1 MSTLIDQAT
10 SQLNFLLLSQ
20 RNMIL
25 VSAFALALATFKNN
39 VGQKYI
45 EYLVIILFSYAI
57 AVGSKSI
64 EDFNAYIKDAKQDGS
79 PDPTELD
86 LLNRWEKW
94 VYFSYTLLGIIILI
108 LIFYADIA
116 IFKYSL
122 PFHSAEDKKKKRI
135 N

>member
-10 SQLNFLLLSQ
+10 NQLNFLLLSQ

-25 VSAFALALATFKNN
+25 VSAFALTLATFKNN

-64 EDFNAYIKDAKQDGS
+64 EDFNAYIKDAKQDNS
-79 PDPTELD
+79 AEPKDLD
-86 LLNRWEKW
+86 LLDRWEKW

-116 IFKYSL
+116 IFKYTI
-122 PFHSAEDKKKKRI
+122 PFHSAGDKKKRI

>member
-1 MSTLIDQAT
+1 MSSLIDQAT

-25 VSAFALALATFKNN
+25 ISAFALALATFKNN

-64 EDFNAYIKDAKQDGS
+64 EDFNAYITDAKQDGA
-79 PDPTELD
+79 DPKELD
-86 LLNRWEKW
+86 LLDRWEKW

-116 IFKYSL
+116 IFKYTI
-122 PFHSAEDKKKKRI
+122 PFHSAGDKKKKRI